1 MPDIP
6 GVVVVKIG
14 GSTLGAHDTSLAD
27 AVELQRRGL
36 PVVLVHGGG
45 PAISDW
51 LSRLDTPTRFVRGLR
66 VTDAATLQVA
76 TAVLAGLVNKQLV
89 AELTAAGG
97 RAVGISGVDGGLLQ
111 AAYEDAELGYV
122 GRLIAVHADLLRA
135 LLRDGFLPLVAP
147 IALLAAAGPPQLMN
161 VNADTVAGEL
171 AATLRAERLV
181 FLTDVDGIRGR
192 DGTTLRRIDQAETE
206 SLLAAG
212 VIGGGMIPKVQ
223 AGLRAGEGGTR
234 VLIVDGR
241 RPHCLIEALESDPPG
256 TSIESVRA
264 PRRGEHER
272 TRG

>member
-1 MPDIP
+1 MADIP

-27 AVELQRRGL
+27 AVELQRRGV

-51 LSRLDTPTRFVRGLR
+51 LSRLATPTRFVHGLR
-66 VTDAATLQVA
+66 VTDAATLEVA

-89 AELTAAGG
+89 AELNAAGG
-97 RAVGISGVDGGLLQ
+97 RAVGISGADGGLLQ
-111 AAYEDAELGYV
+111 AAFEDAELGYV
-122 GRLIAVHADLLRA
+122 GHLIAVHADLLNV

-147 IALLAAAGPPQLMN
+147 IALLGDGGPQLMN

-171 AATLRAERLV
+171 AAALKAESLV
-181 FLTDVDGIRGR
+181 FLTDVDGIRGG
-192 DGTTLRRIDQAETE
+192 DGTTLRSIDRAETE

-212 VIGGGMIPKVQ
+212 VIEGGMIPKVQ

-234 VLIVDGR
+234 VMIVDGR
-241 RPHCLIEALESDPPG
+241 QPHRLIEALESGPPG
-256 TSIESVRA
+256 TRIESVVA
-264 PRRGEHER
+264 PRRGAI
-272 TRG
+272 